1 MFDDDTLD
9 RIYQDE
15 EVKQVPIGYQVT
27 IVRAIERILEEKEA
41 EENGTAVY
49 KS

>member
-15 EVKQVPIGYQVT
+15 EVKQIPIGYQVT
-27 IVRAIERILEEKEA
+27 IVRAIERILEEKEKQ
-41 EENGTAVY
+41 NGATVY
-49 KS
+49 QS

>member
-9 RIYQDE
+9 QIYQDE

-27 IVRAIERILEEKEA
+27 IVRAIERILEEKEKQ
-41 EENGTAVY
+41 NGATVY
-49 KS
+49 QS

>member
-15 EVKQVPIGYQVT
+15 EVKQIPIGYQVT
-27 IVRAIERILEEKEA
+27 IVRAIERILEEKE
-41 EENGTAVY
+41 EQNGATIHQ
-49 KS
+49 S

>member
-15 EVKQVPIGYQVT
+15 EVKQIPVGYQVT
-27 IVRAIERILEEKEA
+27 IVRAIERILEEKE
-41 EENGTAVY
+41 EQNGTTIHQ
-49 KS
+49 S

>member
-27 IVRAIERILEEKEA
+27 IVRAIERILEEKEKQ
-41 EENGTAVY
+41 NGTTLY
-49 KS
+49 QS

>member
-1 MFDDDTLD
+1 MFSDEILD

-27 IVRAIERILEEKEA
+27 IVRAIERILEE
-41 EENGTAVY
+41 EEQNGSAVY
-49 KS
+49 QS

>member
-15 EVKQVPIGYQVT
+15 EVKEVPIGYQVT
-27 IVRAIERILEEKEA
+27 IVRAIERILEEKE
-41 EENGTAVY
+41 EKDGSAVY

>member
-27 IVRAIERILEEKEA
+27 IVRAIERILEEKE
-41 EENGTAVY
+41 EQNGATFY
-49 KS
+49 QS

>member
-1 MFDDDTLD
+1 MFSDEILD

-27 IVRAIERILEEKEA
+27 IVRAIERILEEKEKQ
-41 EENGTAVY
+41 NGATFY
-49 KS
+49 QS

>member
-1 MFDDDTLD
+1 MFSDEILD

-15 EVKQVPIGYQVT
+15 EVKEVPIGYQVT
-27 IVRAIERILEEKEA
+27 IVRAIERILEE
-41 EENGTAVY
+41 EEEKHGSAVY

>member
-1 MFDDDTLD
+1 MFSDEILD

-27 IVRAIERILEEKEA
+27 IVRAIERILEEKEKQ
-41 EENGTAVY
+41 NGATVY
-49 KS
+49 QS

>member
-15 EVKQVPIGYQVT
+15 EVKQIPIGYQVT
-27 IVRAIERILEEKEA
+27 IVRAIERILEEKE
-41 EENGTAVY
+41 EQNGTTIH
-49 KS
+49 

>member
-27 IVRAIERILEEKEA
+27 IVRAIERILEEKE
-41 EENGTAVY
+41 EQNGTTLY
-49 KS
+49 QS

>member
-1 MFDDDTLD
+1 MFSDDILD

-15 EVKQVPIGYQVT
+15 EVKQVPIGYQVV
-27 IVRAIERILEEKEA
+27 IVRAIERILEEKEREDGA
-41 EENGTAVY
+41 TVY

>member
-27 IVRAIERILEEKEA
+27 IVRAIERILEEKE
-41 EENGTAVY
+41 EQNGTTIHQ
-49 KS
+49 S

>member
-27 IVRAIERILEEKEA
+27 IVRAIERILEEKEKQ
-41 EENGTAVY
+41 NGATIHQ
-49 KS
+49 S

>member
-15 EVKQVPIGYQVT
+15 EVKEVPIGYQVT
-27 IVRAIERILEEKEA
+27 IVRAIERILEEKEKQ
-41 EENGTAVY
+41 NGATVY
-49 KS
+49 QS

>member
-15 EVKQVPIGYQVT
+15 EVKQIPIGYQVT
-27 IVRAIERILEEKEA
+27 IVRAIDRILEEKE
-41 EENGTAVY
+41 EQNGATIHQ
-49 KS
+49 S

>member
-1 MFDDDTLD
+1 MFDDEILD

-27 IVRAIERILEEKEA
+27 IVRAIERILEEKE
-41 EENGTAVY
+41 EQNGTTIHQ
-49 KS
+49 S

>member
-15 EVKQVPIGYQVT
+15 EVKEVPIGYQVT
-27 IVRAIERILEEKEA
+27 IVRAIERILEEKE
-41 EENGTAVY
+41 EQNGTALY
-49 KS
+49 QS

>member
-1 MFDDDTLD
+1 MFDNDTLD

-27 IVRAIERILEEKEA
+27 IVRAIERILEEKEKQ
-41 EENGTAVY
+41 NGTTVY
-49 KS
+49 QS